1 MKNIHLISTSQFSK
15 LAYYQE
21 STSYN
26 KPILQLVNMTSS
38 DYTYQYLYITANN
51 EDIKK
56 KDWIISRGKLIRSSK
71 SYCANNEYGRKIIL
85 TTDPNLIIDGIQSIN
100 DEFLVWFVN
109 NSSCEEVKVSHEL
122 NINGKNGL
130 DRARFI
136 YKIIISKEGPKTTNC
151 GNKNCQGGVINGKN
165 PKTCRKCNPKEES
178 KQEIV
183 GYRLKPSIDRMMV
196 DSILKNAMPNW
207 NDEDKSVYFIR
218 GHVGG
223 SLVAKLRKLQVLD
236 LWFTPIYENEE
247 VKSDWVKENHLDY
260 YHKEG
265 IMSNKPKQETVE
277 EAAETR
283 FTGSDD
289 ITNYNLRF
297 GFQEGAKWMQ
307 ERMYSEEDLKNA
319 FDSGREF
326 DSLDGIVDIHIVLPM
341 GGDMSDLQPL
351 YPTFEDWF
359 KNLKRNNYE

>member
-1 MKNIHLISTSQFSK
+1 MKNIHLIPTSQFSK

-38 DYTYQYLYITANN
+38 DYTYQHLYITNDEEPKDGEWVYHPEVSQEYIKVNLSKEGDERYTKGQHIAQGVYKHKPTTN
-51 EDIKK
+51 EWYKK
-56 KDWIISRGKLIRSSK
+56 
-71 SYCANNEYGRKIIL
+71 ERKIIL
-85 TTDPNLIIDGIQSIN
+85 TTDPELIVDGIQAID
-100 DEFLVWFVN
+100 DEFLQWFVN
-109 NSSCEEVKVSHEL
+109 NDSCEEVKISHEL

-136 YKIIISKEGPKTTNC
+136 YKIIIP
-151 GNKNCQGGVINGKN
+151 I
-165 PKTCRKCNPKEES
+165 EES

-218 GHVGG
+218 GHMGG
-223 SLVAKLRKLQVLD
+223 FLVAKLRELQVLD

-247 VKSDWVKENHLDY
+247 VKSDWVKEHHLDY

-351 YPTFEDWF
+351 YLTFEDWF
-359 KNLKRNNYE
+359 KNLKSKNENI

>member
-38 DYTYQYLYITANN
+38 DYTYQHLYITANN

-109 NSSCEEVKVSHEL
+109 NDSCEEVKISHEL

-136 YKIIISKEGPKTTNC
+136 YKIIIP
-151 GNKNCQGGVINGKN
+151 V
-165 PKTCRKCNPKEES
+165 EES
-178 KQEIV
+178 KQECEYCRQAINKY
-183 GYRLKPSIDRMMV
+183 GCACAKPLKD
-196 DSILKNAMPNW
+196 
-207 NDEDKSVYFIR
+207 F
-218 GHVGG
+218 
-223 SLVAKLRKLQVLD
+223 
-236 LWFTPIYENEE
+236 
-247 VKSDWVKENHLDY
+247 
-260 YHKEG
+260 
-265 IMSNKPKQETVE
+265 KQEELDIKDIEQLAERITTGEGVGQYMDKPPRIANFLLGYK
-277 EAAETR
+277 AAK
-283 FTGSDD
+283 
-289 ITNYNLRF
+289 
-297 GFQEGAKWMQ
+297 QEVLKKS
-307 ERMYSEEDLKNA
+307 YSEEDLKNA

-351 YPTFEDWF
+351 YLTFEDWF
-359 KNLKRNNYE
+359 KNLKSKNENI

>member
-1 MKNIHLISTSQFSK
+1 MKNIHLIPTSQFSK

-38 DYTYQYLYITANN
+38 DYTYQYLYITNDEEPKDGEWVYHPEVSQEYTKVNLSKEGDERYTKGQHIAQGVYKHKPTTN
-51 EDIKK
+51 EWYKK
-56 KDWIISRGKLIRSSK
+56 
-71 SYCANNEYGRKIIL
+71 ERKIIL

-109 NSSCEEVKVSHEL
+109 NSSCEEVKISHEL

-136 YKIIISKEGPKTTNC
+136 YKIIIP
-151 GNKNCQGGVINGKN
+151 I
-165 PKTCRKCNPKEES
+165 EES
-178 KQEIV
+178 IQEIV

-196 DSILKNAMPNW
+196 DGILKNAMPNW

-223 SLVAKLRKLQVLD
+223 SLVAKLRELQVLD

-247 VKSDWVKENHLDY
+247 VKSDWVKEHHLDY

-277 EAAETR
+277 EAAENYINLNKR
-283 FTGSDD
+283 FADTEKAF
-289 ITNYNLRF
+289 IT
-297 GFQEGAKWMQ
+297 GAKWMQ

-326 DSLDGIVDIHIVLPM
+326 DSLDGIVDIHIILPM

-359 KNLKRNNYE
+359 KNLKSKNENI

>member
-1 MKNIHLISTSQFSK
+1 MKNVHIIPTIQPSRLWVNNLYRRLELEAGNLIGSNT
-15 LAYYQE
+15 ARH
-21 STSYN
+21 
-26 KPILQLVNMTSS
+26 
-38 DYTYQYLYITANN
+38 LYITNDEEVKK
-51 EDIKK
+51 EDWTIWLGKDNQPFLKKVIDEREGEWLLSSTYDMWVK
-56 KDWIISRGKLIRSSK
+56 KDKPK
-71 SYCANNEYGRKIIL
+71 KIIL
-85 TTDPNLIIDGIQSIN
+85 TTDSDLVKESVQAID
-100 DEFLVWFVN
+100 DKFLQWFCN
-109 NSSCEEVKVSHEL
+109 NSSCEEVETYSLGIQNAETGESGH
-122 NINGKNGL
+122 
-130 DRARFI
+130 
-136 YKIIISKEGPKTTNC
+136 YKYEIII
-151 GNKNCQGGVINGKN
+151 
-165 PKTCRKCNPKEES
+165 PKEEF

-196 DSILKNAMPNW
+196 DGILKNAMPNW
-207 NDEDKSVYFIR
+207 NDEYKSVYFIR

-223 SLVAKLRKLQVLD
+223 SLVAKLRELQVLD

-247 VKSDWVKENHLDY
+247 IKSDLVKEHHLDY
-260 YHKEG
+260 YHKES

-319 FDSGREF
+319 FDSGRKF
-326 DSLDGIVDIHIVLPM
+326 NSLDGIVDIHIVLPM
-341 GGDMSDLQPL
+341 GGDISDLQPL

-359 KNLKRNNYE
+359 KNLKSKNENI